1 MPQSHEKAADYVM
14 SKPLFTEH
22 DKQYLARF
30 LRGELPHPTTPF
42 EARTFLE
49 LAAAACDL
57 NDPAERLV
65 KATFT
70 EWADELDPPF
80 GYERSTRN

>member
-1 MPQSHEKAADYVM
+1 MP
-14 SKPLFTEH
+14 KPLFTEH

-30 LRGELPHPTTPF
+30 LGGELPHPTTPF

-49 LAAAACDL
+49 RAAAACDL

-65 KATFT
+65 KATFI
-70 EWADELDPPF
+70 EWANDLDPLF
-80 GYERSTRN
+80 GYECITRN